1 MKIAIPLFKERVA
14 PFFGASTQILLVD
27 IQGGIV
33 EQEYKWE
40 VGGHGQLEIVRCLLD
55 LGVKKVVCG
64 GINRLQK
71 EWLIQKG
78 ISVEDNERGEAKDI
92 IERLLRD

>member
-27 IQGGIV
+27 IQGGMV
-33 EQEYKWE
+33 QQEYKWE
-40 VGGHGQLEIVRCLLD
+40 VGGHGPLEIARCLLD
-55 LGVKKVVCG
+55 LGIEKMVCG
-64 GINRLQK
+64 GINRFQK

-78 ISVEDNERGEAKDI
+78 ITVEDNKRGAAKDI
-92 IERLLRD
+92 IERLLRE